1 MKASGQKILVVGK
14 KGAGKTAYLEF
25 LCSALRIKG
34 EKVGGFLC
42 LNEING
48 SKNDY
53 HLFNLKNDQSWKLAS
68 RNLQDQ
74 YTIQYGDYYFNPTVF
89 DIGNQILEESLECG
103 AIVVDEYGPLE
114 RNRKGFYR
122 GIQFL
127 LNNYSG
133 VLIIA
138 TRPVTLDPLKQLIH
152 SLKNK

>member
-1 MKASGQKILVVGK
+1 M
-14 KGAGKTAYLEF
+14 
-25 LCSALRIKG
+25 
-34 EKVGGFLC
+34 GGFLC

-53 HLFNLKNDQSWKLAS
+53 NLFNLKNNQSWKLAS

-74 YTIQYGDYYFNPTVF
+74 YTIHYGDYYFNPTVF
-89 DIGNQILEESLECG
+89 DIGNQILEESLECD

-114 RNRKGFYR
+114 RDRRGFYG

-133 VLIIA
+133 ILIIA
-138 TRPVTLDPLKQLIH
+138 TRPVTLDPLKQLIQ
-152 SLKNK
+152 SVNNQ